1 VNRKQ
6 VVGKRGEEL
15 AGEYLKKHGYIL
27 LEKNARTPYG
37 EIDLVA
43 TLLEA
48 EQTSTLVFVEV
59 KTRTSRTFG
68 YPEEAMTRRK
78 KDHLM
83 DAVAYYMQKHT
94 EIELDWRIDVI
105 AVSIHTDSQRVGIR
119 HFINAVSAETEG
131 F

>member
-1 VNRKQ
+1 MNRKQ

-15 AGEYLKKHGYIL
+15 AGEYLEKHGYTL

-37 EIDLVA
+37 EIDLLA
-43 TLLEA
+43 TLVES
-48 EQTSTLVFVEV
+48 EQTTTLVFVEV

-78 KDHLM
+78 KDHLL
-83 DAVAYYMQKHT
+83 DAVAYYLQKHA

-105 AVSIHTDSQRVGIR
+105 AVSIHTDSQRVEIR
-119 HFINAVSAETEG
+119 HFINAVSTETEG

>member
-1 VNRKQ
+1 MNRKQ
-6 VVGKRGEEL
+6 VVGKRGEEI
-15 AGEYLKKHGYIL
+15 AGEYLEKHGYKL
-27 LEKNARTPYG
+27 LGKNVRTPHG

-43 TLLEA
+43 THVEDEGPA
-48 EQTSTLVFVEV
+48 TLVFVEV

-78 KDHLM
+78 KDHLL
-83 DAVAYYMQKHT
+83 DAVAYYLQNHS

-105 AVSIHTDSQRVGIR
+105 AISMRAGSQKVEIK
-119 HFINAVSAETEG
+119 HFINAVSVETEG